1 MKWLPIKMNFLP
13 LIFQEINFVTE
24 DYITTLNKIR
34 QKEKELGKE
43 QKNQKKFE
51 SDKKSSEES
60 PSKMDNKL
68 QEQTHSEYE
77 LNKEKEKE
85 KAEIEIEKENEEGE
99 EMEKL
104 IKKYNALRSS
114 ISKRINELEDFYEDN
129 IEDVR
134 VSNFEK
140 ARLRL
145 KKLLMYSYETIN
157 KVENSSYQKNIFIRD
172 ENNHLN
178 KKITE
183 DIKKKI
189 IENNI
194 SLEKQMVKERKKE
207 EEKVKKKLLGEEKQK
222 KVLNKRDNIKNNK
235 RLVKVKATGGFSTMT
250 DKARKSSVMSDS
262 EYYDGFDLDEYN
274 KSREI
279 IFKIKLKEDEYKLL
293 LKEKKNKGNISPYLF
308 K

>member
-51 SDKKSSEES
+51 SDNKSSEES

-77 LNKEKEKE
+77 LNKEKEKT
-85 KAEIEIEKENEEGE
+85 EIENEDNEEL
-99 EMEKL
+99 EKL

-293 LKEKKNKGNISPYLF
+293 LKEKKNKGNNSPYLF

>member
-77 LNKEKEKE
+77 LNKEKEKT
-85 KAEIEIEKENEEGE
+85 EIENEDNEEL
-99 EMEKL
+99 EKL

-250 DKARKSSVMSDS
+250 DKARKCSVMSDS